1 MSNTTSNRLSQ
12 QWLEVLAVPDTWGQ
26 GTWDLEAPGRD
37 MVRALADLERLALG
51 QRDRGL
57 LDPVMVQV
65 QVTDPDLDT
74 GNRATEDS
82 SRYTWT
88 GRTHCQCAPS
98 VSSSHFV

>member
-1 MSNTTSNRLSQ
+1 M
-12 QWLEVLAVPDTWGQ
+12 LAVPDTWGQ

-37 MVRALADLERLALG
+37 MALALADLDRLVLG

-74 GNRATEDS
+74 GNRATEYR

-88 GRTHCQCAPS
+88 GRTHFQFAPS
-98 VSSSHFV
+98 VSSSAFA